1 MTLTLIII
9 AAFIIWFS
17 SLWVAILSLLSFIG
31 GWNRLSRLY
40 PLKSTDNISHSERFS
55 MSSMKMGFVNYR
67 SCIHISFTETGLII
81 EALKIFSIMH
91 KPLFIP
97 YNKISDTLS
106 GKFFFTTYTAFTVE
120 GKKIAIYG
128 KAGEVLSSRISLAEA
143 SHL

>member
-1 MTLTLIII
+1 MTLTLTII

-17 SLWVAILSLLSFIG
+17 SLWVAILSLLSFVG

-40 PLKSTDNISHSERFS
+40 PLKSTDNIGHPERFS

-67 SCIHISFTETGLII
+67 SCLNISFTETGLII
-81 EALKIFSIMH
+81 EAMKIFSIMH

-97 YNKISDTLS
+97 YNKISGTQS

-120 GKKIAIYG
+120 GKKIALYG
-128 KAGEVLSSRISLAEA
+128 KAGEVLLTRISLPGV